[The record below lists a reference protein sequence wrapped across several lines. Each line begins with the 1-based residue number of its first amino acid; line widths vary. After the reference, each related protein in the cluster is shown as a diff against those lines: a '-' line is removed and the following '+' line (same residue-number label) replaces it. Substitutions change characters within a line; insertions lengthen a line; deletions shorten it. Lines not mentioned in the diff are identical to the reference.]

1 MQKPELDE
9 SSPRSRPTSRR
20 NSSSRR
26 SSIQKEKEKK
36 KSPLSSTSSSLNST
50 PKKQVKNP
58 DFCVTGRQLLKKSDR
73 ANSLPVYQR
82 RLSGDG
88 LKTFKRPDSP
98 KIQSRPESQKTEKRP
113 ESQRKQETVSKS
125 RDTSLEDDMS
135 LDLSQV
141 SDFED
146 SSLKYGVQKKF
157 AALATSTPKNVP
169 KNFQKPRS
177 ASVQVQKVE
186 NPRRTQKAE
195 SRQSIST
202 FCSRDELLYKS
213 SSSGSNYRYGPTTE
227 LDYSSVSPEYSG
239 QSSADLSPRNFTRET
254 DMGLSPR
261 SQELHVS
268 SCCISSWQDCSDTEQ
283 TKVEE
288 YRRDHGEWNSFWANY
303 NNSVAEVPVKSYY
316 DQCPTPYRT
325 EDFNLADLDFSQ
337 ASSRKRSPDGL
348 KNLNNI
354 IRNEGL
360 HLTPRETQ
368 SMIKCAHI
376 LGNVLTKAIE
386 RRSKEKIEEDD
397 EKEENIKVQEVV
409 ETKVGQTNAN
419 IDNADLMPSEEYKQ
433 MKKKSLTLNLIETVL
448 PLEVKEEKRH
458 ETATT
463 QTDISLPNTK
473 SAPRIFE
480 KILRQ
485 LSKTSLEES
494 LEKLEKKAL
503 ESKELEKKA
512 FENRELKRKELVS
525 KEQDKDEEE
534 GENNE
539 AVVQG

>member
-1 MQKPELDE
+1 MQKADPEDE
-9 SSPRSRPTSRR
+9 PRSRPTSRR
-20 NSSSRR
+20 NSCSSRR
-26 SSIQKEKEKK
+26 SSIQKERK
-36 KSPLSSTSSSLNST
+36 KSPSSTSSSLNSTPKKQVKNPDFCVTGRQLLKNSSLNST

-82 RLSGDG
+82 RPSGDG
-88 LKTFKRPDSP
+88 LKTFRKPDSP
-98 KIQSRPESQKTEKRP
+98 KTHSRPESQKTDRRPEIAKRP
-113 ESQRKQETVSKS
+113 DSPKKALQVTKS

-146 SSLKYGVQKKF
+146 SSSKYGVQKKF

-169 KNFQKPRS
+169 RNFQKPRS

-186 NPRRTQKAE
+186 NPRRGPKTE

-202 FCSRDELLYKS
+202 FCSRDDLLYKS
-213 SSSGSNYRYGPTTE
+213 SSSASNYTRYGPTTE

-268 SCCISSWQDCSDTEQ
+268 SCCISTWQDCSDTEQ

-376 LGNVLTKAIE
+376 L
-386 RRSKEKIEEDD
+386 
-397 EKEENIKVQEVV
+397 V
-409 ETKVGQTNAN
+409 ETKVQQNSDGN
-419 IDNADLMPSEEYKQ
+419 IDGDLVPSEEYRLL
-433 MKKKSLTLNLIETVL
+433 KKKSLTLNLKETVM
-448 PLEVKEEKRH
+448 PLEVKEEK
-458 ETATT
+458 TQDTVTT

-512 FENRELKRKELVS
+512 LENRELKRKELEN
-525 KEQDKDEEE
+525 KEQEKDEEE
-534 GENNE
+534 GEENNK
-539 AVVQG
+539 AVLQT